1 MRINANKIDIL
12 TTKLNTKK
20 KVIDINI
27 IKLNNKY
34 YIEVYTKE
42 FGNVLLF
49 EDDSMLPLSFK
60 SRKEAI
66 NEIKKRMVI

>member
-1 MRINANKIDIL
+1 M
-12 TTKLNTKK
+12 
-20 KVIDINI
+20 IDINI

-42 FGNVLLF
+42 LGNVLLF
-49 EDDSMLPLSFK
+49 KDDSMLPLSFK
-60 SRKEAI
+60 SRKEAV